1 MTAPHVL
8 SVGSDRRVLLARH
21 TLLEE
26 AGFAVTSVDT
36 TYEGLKTLAAGG
48 FDAVVV
54 GHGFPFTEQQLF
66 AAEVGER
73 WRIPVI
79 VLYKG
84 NADFQVTADA
94 QVEITK
100 DAAELVATLNSLISR
115 RQKRFA

>member
-1 MTAPHVL
+1 MFLTARIPNIKHRPV
-8 SVGSDRRVLLARH
+8 SVITQRVRKH
-21 TLLEE
+21 T
-26 AGFAVTSVDT
+26 
-36 TYEGLKTLAAGG
+36 
-48 FDAVVV
+48 
-54 GHGFPFTEQQLF
+54 QLF